1 MSRDGRRD
9 DGVDLRTMADE
20 PAAHLYGLDLE
31 EFVGARDALVKELRA
46 GGDREGAAA
55 VKKLAKPTRAA
66 WAVNRLVRDRP
77 DEIAA
82 LVEAGAALEGAQKQL
97 LDGADADVLRSA
109 AVAARA
115 LVDALAAEAP
125 VDGAARDKVRATLH
139 AATVDAEVR
148 AEVAAGRV
156 VKERSAAGFGGL
168 DALIAAGR
176 GREDGGAPAKP
187 VKRRGTKG
195 RAARVEP
202 TSLTDEEQPPP
213 KPKGPDKR
221 ELRRRRDALRR
232 ATEAEADAE
241 STVAGARRALEQVE
255 ATLTA
260 RRDALDEAESTLA
273 DARARRERAERAAAH
288 IAG

>member
-1 MSRDGRRD
+1 
-9 DGVDLRTMADE
+9 MADD

-31 EFVGARDALVKELRA
+31 EFVPARDALAKELRA
-46 GGDREGAAA
+46 GGDRDGAAA

-82 LVEAGAALEGAQKQL
+82 LVEAGAALAGAQEQL
-97 LDGADADVLRSA
+97 LDGADADVLRGA
-109 AVAARA
+109 AVVARA

-139 AATVDAEVR
+139 AATVDPEVR

-168 DALIAAGR
+168 EALIAAGR
-176 GREDGGAPAKP
+176 GREDGGAVRPA
-187 VKRRGTKG
+187 KRRGTKA
-195 RAARVEP
+195 RAGAVEP
-202 TSLTDEEQPPP
+202 EAEEEEALPPP
-213 KPKGPDKR
+213 KPKGPAKR

-260 RRDALDEAESTLA
+260 RRADLEQAESTLA
-273 DARARRERAERAAAH
+273 DAQSRRERAERATAVLD
-288 IAG
+288 AG

>member
-1 MSRDGRRD
+1 MA
-9 DGVDLRTMADE
+9 MADD
-20 PAAHLYGLDLE
+20 PAADLYGLDLA
-31 EFVGARDALVKELRA
+31 EFIPARDALVKKLRA
-46 GGDREGAAA
+46 GGDRDGAAA
-55 VKKLAKPTRAA
+55 VKKLGKPTRAA

-82 LVEAGAALEGAQKQL
+82 LVEAGEALSSAQEQL
-97 LDGADADVLRSA
+97 LDGAEAEVLRGA

-156 VKERSAAGFGGL
+156 VKERSASGFGGL
-168 DALIAAGR
+168 EALLAAGR
-176 GREDGGAPAKP
+176 GREDGGAPPAKRA
-187 VKRRGTKG
+187 KRRGTKG
-195 RAARVEP
+195 RAVESERASEP
-202 TSLTDEEQPPP
+202 EPEDEPPP

-260 RRDALDEAESTLA
+260 RRRDLEEAEATLA
-273 DARARRERAERAAAH
+273 DAQSRRERAERAAAALD
-288 IAG
+288 AG

>member
-1 MSRDGRRD
+1 MA
-9 DGVDLRTMADE
+9 MADD

-31 EFVGARDALVKELRA
+31 EFIGARDALAKELRA
-46 GGDREGAAA
+46 GGDRDGAAA

-77 DEIAA
+77 GEIAA
-82 LVEAGAALEGAQKQL
+82 LVEAGAALAGAQEQL

-125 VDGAARDKVRATLH
+125 VDGAARDRVRATLH
-139 AATVDAEVR
+139 AATVDADVR

-187 VKRRGTKG
+187 VKRRGSKG
-195 RAARVEP
+195 RVAAGEP
-202 TSLTDEEQPPP
+202 EPEDESSP

-221 ELRRRRDALRR
+221 ELRRRRDVLRR
-232 ATEAEADAE
+232 ASEAEADAE

-255 ATLTA
+255 STLTA
-260 RRDALDEAESTLA
+260 RRRDLEQAEATLA
-273 DARARRERAERAAAH
+273 DAQSRRERAEHAAAALE
-288 IAG
+288 AG

>member
-1 MSRDGRRD
+1 MA
-9 DGVDLRTMADE
+9 MADD
-20 PAAHLYGLDLE
+20 PDAHLYGLDLE
-31 EFVGARDALVKELRA
+31 EFVPARDALAKELRA
-46 GGDREGAAA
+46 GGDRDGAAA

-82 LVEAGAALEGAQKQL
+82 LVEAGAALAGAQEQL

-139 AATVDAEVR
+139 AATVDPEVR

-168 DALIAAGR
+168 EALIAAGR
-176 GREDGGAPAKP
+176 GREDGGAVRPA
-187 VKRRGTKG
+187 KRRGVKG
-195 RAARVEP
+195 RAVAAEP
-202 TSLTDEEQPPP
+202 GREEEAAPSLQ
-213 KPKGPDKR
+213 PKGPDKR

-241 STVAGARRALEQVE
+241 STVAGARRALEQVA

-260 RRDALDEAESTLA
+260 RRADLEQAESTLA
-273 DARARRERAERAAAH
+273 DAQSRRERAERATAALD
-288 IAG
+288 AG

>member
-1 MSRDGRRD
+1 MVD
-9 DGVDLRTMADE
+9 D
-20 PAAHLYGLDLE
+20 PAAVLYGLDLA
-31 EFVGARDALVKELRA
+31 EFIAARDALAQELRA
-46 GGDREGAAA
+46 GGDRDGAAA

-66 WAVNRLVRDRP
+66 WAVNRLVRERP

-82 LVEAGAALEGAQKQL
+82 LVAAGTALAGAQEQL

-139 AATVDAEVR
+139 AATVDADVR

-176 GREDGGAPAKP
+176 GREDGGATRAKP
-187 VKRRGTKG
+187 AKRRGVKG
-195 RAARVEP
+195 RAVVAEP
-202 TSLTDEEQPPP
+202 DAEEEEAPSPP

-260 RRDALDEAESTLA
+260 RRRDLEEAEVTLA
-273 DARARRERAERAAAH
+273 DAQSRRERAERAATALD
-288 IAG
+288 GG

>member
-1 MSRDGRRD
+1 
-9 DGVDLRTMADE
+9 MADD

-31 EFVGARDALVKELRA
+31 EFISARDALVKELRA

-82 LVEAGAALEGAQKQL
+82 LVAAGTALAGAQEQL

-139 AATVDAEVR
+139 AATVDADVR

-168 DALIAAGR
+168 EALLAAGR
-176 GREDGGAPAKP
+176 GREDGGVPAKP
-187 VKRRGTKG
+187 AKRRGTKG
-195 RAARVEP
+195 RVAAGEP
-202 TSLTDEEQPPP
+202 APQDAPAPP
-213 KPKGPDKR
+213 KAKDPDKR

-273 DARARRERAERAAAH
+273 DARARRERAEDAAAALD
-288 IAG
+288 AG

>member
-1 MSRDGRRD
+1 
-9 DGVDLRTMADE
+9 MADD
-20 PAAHLYGLDLE
+20 PAAHLYGLDRE
-31 EFVGARDALVKELRA
+31 AFIGARDALAKELRA

-82 LVEAGAALEGAQKQL
+82 LVEASAALAGAQEQL

-125 VDGAARDKVRATLH
+125 VDGAARDRVRATLH

-176 GREDGGAPAKP
+176 GRDDGGAVRPT
-187 VKRRGTKG
+187 KRRGATG
-195 RAARVEP
+195 RAVAVKPAPERADEP
-202 TSLTDEEQPPP
+202 SPE
-213 KPKGPDKR
+213 PKGPDKR

-232 ATEAEADAE
+232 ATAAEADAE
-241 STVAGARRALEQVE
+241 STVAGARRALEQVQ

-260 RRDALDEAESTLA
+260 RRHDLQEAEATLA
-273 DARARRERAERAAAH
+273 DARARRERTERAAAALD
-288 IAG
+288 AG

>member
-1 MSRDGRRD
+1 
-9 DGVDLRTMADE
+9 MADD
-20 PAAHLYGLDLE
+20 PAAYLYGLDLA
-31 EFVGARDALVKELRA
+31 EFIPARDALVKELRA
-46 GGDREGAAA
+46 GGDRDGAAA

-66 WAVNRLVRDRP
+66 WAVNRLVRDHP

-82 LVEAGAALEGAQKQL
+82 LVDASAALAGAQEQL

-139 AATVDAEVR
+139 AATVDADVR

-176 GREDGGAPAKP
+176 GREDGGATRAKP
-187 VKRRGTKG
+187 AKRRGTKG
-195 RAARVEP
+195 RGAAVEP
-202 TSLTDEEQPPP
+202 APQPESEPDDEPRP
-213 KPKGPDKR
+213 KPKGTDKR

-255 ATLTA
+255 STLTA
-260 RRDALDEAESTLA
+260 RRRELEEAEATLA
-273 DARARRERAERAAAH
+273 DAQSRRERAERAAAALD
-288 IAG
+288 AG